1 MVSGVHEENSSSQNG
16 NQYILSISTKE
27 AAGGMCKITCSGA
40 FFFVPLAVCEELE
53 LTEGLLLSEE
63 VLSRLLFLHQS
74 FQAYRKSL
82 DLLSR
87 KDHSMEMLRL
97 KLRQRSYPDPVI
109 SKVLQHLQAEEL
121 VDDRKFGE
129 HYLRYLLNKKKY
141 GKRTLLAKLR
151 GKGLSRELAED
162 LAGTVAEAEEAEAL
176 NASAEKLY
184 GRRNMTK
191 EKMLRSLLA
200 KGFPPSKVYSCIE
213 EYFRF

>member
-1 MVSGVHEENSSSQNG
+1 
-16 NQYILSISTKE
+16 
-27 AAGGMCKITCSGA
+27 MCKITCSGA

-53 LTEGLLLSEE
+53 LTEGLLLSVEQ
-63 VLSRLLFLHQS
+63 LSLLLFHHQS
-74 FQAYRKSL
+74 FQAYRKAL

-87 KDHSMEMLRL
+87 KDHSLEMLRL
-97 KLRQRSYPDPVI
+97 KLRQRHYPDPVI
-109 SKVLQHLQAEEL
+109 NVVLRRLEEEDL

-141 GKRTLLAKLR
+141 GKRTLLVKLR
-151 GKGLSRELAED
+151 EKGLSRELAET
-162 LAGTVAEAEEAEAL
+162 LGGTVTEVEETEAL
-176 NASAEKLY
+176 NTIAGKLY

-191 EKMLRSLLA
+191 EKMVRSLLA